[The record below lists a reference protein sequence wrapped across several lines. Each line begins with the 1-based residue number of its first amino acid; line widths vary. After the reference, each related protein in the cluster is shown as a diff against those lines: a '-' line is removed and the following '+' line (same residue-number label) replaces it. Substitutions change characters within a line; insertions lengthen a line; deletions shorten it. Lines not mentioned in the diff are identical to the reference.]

1 MTTKNS
7 IAVTIPATTAQRQ
20 FGDLIR
26 RTYSGKE
33 HFIVEKDGLPVVVIL
48 SLAEYEQL
56 MSEHKERRRRLNIF
70 QSSARTI
77 GEEVERQGLSEEE
90 MEAELE
96 ESKRQ
101 VYEKHYGSSS
111 NWGKTISD

>member
-7 IAVTIPATTAQRQ
+7 MAVTIPATTAHRQ

-48 SLAEYEQL
+48 SMAEYEQL
-56 MSEHKERRRRLNIF
+56 MSEHEERSRRLNTF
-70 QSSARTI
+70 QSAARTI
-77 GEEVERQGLSEEE
+77 GEEVERRGLSEEE

-96 ESKRQ
+96 ESKRL
-101 VYEKHYGSSS
+101 VYEKHYGSTPTS
-111 NWGKTISD
+111 